1 MIAKVL
7 VGPKAFSNRFDKER
21 KAMVGNGNLNWQVVF
36 DHTERKWI
44 HSWSIDPLFPVGGNS
59 FD

>member
-1 MIAKVL
+1 
-7 VGPKAFSNRFDKER
+7 
-21 KAMVGNGNLNWQVVF
+21 MVGNLNLNWQVVF